1 MQMME
6 MKQNK
11 SFSPIC
17 KTKHICI
24 NNKEDKYFSPLSN
37 ENMHK
42 LKFFSPFLSIIN
54 KGFKVKSNQTN
65 FLPLFVKNKEIKKG

>member
-17 KTKHICI
+17 NTKTYMH
-24 NNKEDKYFSPLSN
+24 NNKEDKYYSPLSN
-37 ENMHK
+37 ENMHIYSNT
-42 LKFFSPFLSIIN
+42 SPPFCQSST
-54 KGFKVKSNQTN
+54 KGSK
-65 FLPLFVKNKEIKKG
+65 